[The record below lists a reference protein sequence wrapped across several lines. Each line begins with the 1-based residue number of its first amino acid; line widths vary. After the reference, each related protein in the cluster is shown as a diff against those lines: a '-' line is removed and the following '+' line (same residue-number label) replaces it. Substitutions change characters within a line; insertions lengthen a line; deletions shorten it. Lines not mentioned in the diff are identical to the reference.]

1 MLKTAMQCLMA
12 LAIVGVTTSAVAQ
25 KSQDRMRIAFLDS
38 TMTVAPYSSGSA
50 ETIFLADGIFDN
62 LLSYDEE
69 AQRYTPSLAKSY
81 KIVDERTID
90 FELKDNVVWQ
100 DGEKF
105 DAEDVMYTLNWILNP
120 KTKLR
125 RRANWDFI
133 ARVEKL
139 DGHKIRVVT
148 KAPTP
153 NLLESFAYATYIFPE
168 HIMAPL
174 DDKDTFGTKPVGT
187 GMYRAQQFDRNT
199 GAVLIKNPYYKHG
212 GTAKAVNNIGRVDAV
227 PVPDKGT
234 QIAHMLRGELELLR
248 NAQLEQAEDLA
259 RDPRFKM
266 TLKQGLSYIYL
277 MFDAAGRSG
286 LKPVQD
292 ARVRKALMMAVNR
305 EEVYKIRAGNHEL
318 PWGVPNALCWDF
330 QNSCSYS
337 QKPPPYDPEGAKKLL
352 AEAGYPNGFEI
363 RISATNTVKDMAEVV
378 IGQLRKIGVRAS
390 LDSLTAAAFHAK
402 QTNGEVN
409 ALITGWSA
417 GGGPDV
423 ARTLNFF
430 FEPGALDY
438 IQDDR
443 LHKLADLGV
452 SIADE
457 VKRKPVINEIM
468 TRVNEMS
475 YVMPVAPIPVVMLHT
490 SELTISPRK
499 SFDIFGVSLSNL
511 NWN

>member
-1 MLKTAMQCLMA
+1 MVKTTLRLAAFA
-12 LAIVGVTTSAVAQ
+12 LIAAATPALAQ
-25 KSQDRMRIAFLDS
+25 KSQDRLRIAFLDS
-38 TMTVAPYSSGSA
+38 TMTVAPYTSGSA
-50 ETIFLADGIFDN
+50 ETTFLADGIFDN
-62 LLSYDEE
+62 LLVYDEE
-69 AQRYTPSLAKSY
+69 EQSYKPLLAKSY
-81 KIVDERTID
+81 KMVDEHTIE
-90 FELKDNVVWQ
+90 FELRDDVVWQ

-105 DAEDVMYTLNWILNP
+105 DADDVIYTLDWILDP

-133 ARVEKL
+133 ARYEKL
-139 DGHKIRVVT
+139 GAHKIRLVT

-168 HIMAPL
+168 HVLRPL
-174 DDKDTFGTKPVGT
+174 ENKDAFGTKPVGT
-187 GMYRAQQFDRNT
+187 GMYRAQQFDRNA
-199 GAVLIKNPYYKHG
+199 GAILTKNPNYKHG
-212 GTAKAVNNIGRVDAV
+212 GTTKAANNIGRVEAL

-234 QIAHMLRGELELLR
+234 QIAHIIRGDLDLLR
-248 NAQLEQAEDLA
+248 NAQLEQAEELA

-292 ARVRKALMMAVNR
+292 VRVRRALMMAVNR
-305 EEVYKIRAGNHEL
+305 AEVYRIRAGDHEL

-330 QNSCSYS
+330 QDSCSYS
-337 QKPPPYDPEGAKKLL
+337 QKPPAYDPEAAKKLL
-352 AEAGYPNGFEI
+352 AEAGYPDGFEI
-363 RISATNTVKDMAEVV
+363 KISATNTVKDMAEVV
-378 IGQLRKIGVRAS
+378 VGQLRKIGVRAS

-430 FEPGALDY
+430 FEPGVLDY
-438 IQDDR
+438 LHDER
-443 LHKLADLGV
+443 LHKLADQGV
-452 SIADE
+452 SIADPA
-457 VKRKPVINEIM
+457 KRKPVISEIM
-468 TRVNEMS
+468 TRVNELS
-475 YVMPVAPIPVVMLHT
+475 YIIPVAPIPVVFLHT
-490 SELTISPRK
+490 SEVRLNPRK
-499 SFDIFGVSLSNL
+499 SFDIFGVSLANL
-511 NWN
+511 SWN